1 MEKQKIKKLLLGA
14 SCLMVFITF
23 YYMFFDSNTIDIR
36 HATNEKSYITK
47 PFFVG
52 IAEDMNIYEVS
63 ANKAVQIEDN
73 IYQMDN
79 IFLKYYLDTQKS
91 NFASISSDYGE
102 MNEVAK
108 VFEFINNVEIV
119 YSIGYRA
126 TTNRLKINFKTM
138 IVSSDDNFSIT
149 GAKGKISSSNGV
161 TYQIRQKKMLFKGA
175 VKTVLLNQI
184 L

>member
-1 MEKQKIKKLLLGA
+1 MGKQQIRRLLLGA

-23 YYMFFDSNTIDIR
+23 YFMFFDNNTIDIR

-47 PFFVG
+47 PFFRG

-63 ANKAVQIEDN
+63 ANKAVQVEEN

-79 IFLKYYLDTQKS
+79 IFLKYYLDMQKS
-91 NFASISSDYGE
+91 NFASISSNYGE
-102 MNEVAK
+102 MNEATK
-108 VFEFINNVEIV
+108 VFEFIDNVEIV

-126 TTNRLKINFKTM
+126 TTNRLKVNFKTM
-138 IVSSDDNFSIT
+138 TVSNDDNFSIT
-149 GAKGKISSSNGV
+149 GAKGKISSSNGI
-161 TYQIRQKKMLFKGA
+161 TYHIRQKKMLFKGA
-175 VKTVLLNQI
+175 VKTVLLNQV